1 MAISLNS
8 LILEN
13 KDLSSIVETSDTF
26 NESYISS
33 VFTYLTEMY
42 NEYREADKEFYRS
55 LYEANSMVAIN
66 ESFADFFGKIKDVLH
81 KFLKYIKSLFDRFN
95 TTLHRMIGSDKYLL
109 KNEETLNKFNTDCE
123 FEYDG
128 YTFTIDEI
136 TPKLE
141 TYSNFDNLLEIDWS
155 AIKKNDDKNNKKQI
169 KQTLD
174 ELKSSLDSDYYDKVR
189 AGVLGLND
197 PIRESDYTDELF
209 KLYRDGDTNSHIFTV
224 TSSVVRSS
232 YTGLKDYKNIENNVK
247 NKKKEIEDKYKKIQD
262 RVDKAAKFTLKDGRY
277 QVSISG
283 HGDDLDLDNESMQ
296 QLNLYIKLVTEQV
309 IKMTTIH
316 SLAFSYK
323 LDALKDKMMQDKKI
337 LYIAM
342 NKVLKDKNIRNGE
355 INNGV

>member
-66 ESFADFFGKIKDVLH
+66 ESFADFFGKIKDVLN

-128 YTFTIDEI
+128 YTFTISELIPELD
-136 TPKLE
+136 THV
-141 TYSNFDNLLEIDWS
+141 NFEGLLDIDWKS
-155 AIKKNDDKNNKKQI
+155 IGKNDKDNKKLI
-169 KQTLD
+169 KGKLD
-174 ELKSSLDSDYYDKVR
+174 ELKNALENDYYDDVR
-189 AGVLGLND
+189 AGVLGLKD

-209 KLYRDGDTNSHIFTV
+209 KIFRDGDNNSHIFTV
-224 TSSVVRSS
+224 TSSVVRTS
-232 YTGLKDYKNIENNVK
+232 YTGLKDYKNIESNVK
-247 NKKKEIEDKYKKIQD
+247 NKKREIEDKYKKIQN
-262 RVDKAAKFTLKDGRY
+262 RVDKMINVTLKDKRY
-277 QVSISG
+277 QVSVDGYS
-283 HGDDLDLDNESMQ
+283 DDLDLDNETMQ
-296 QLNLYIKLVTEQV
+296 QLNLYVKLVTEQV

-355 INNGV
+355 IN

>member
-42 NEYREADKEFYRS
+42 DEYREADKEFYRS

-66 ESFADFFGKIKDVLH
+66 ESFADFFGKIKDVLN

-128 YTFTIDEI
+128 YTFTISELIPELD
-136 TPKLE
+136 THV
-141 TYSNFDNLLEIDWS
+141 NFEGLLDIDWKS
-155 AIKKNDDKNNKKQI
+155 IGKNDKDNKKLI
-169 KQTLD
+169 KGKLD
-174 ELKSSLDSDYYDKVR
+174 ELKNALENDYYDDVR
-189 AGVLGLND
+189 AGVLGLKD

-209 KLYRDGDTNSHIFTV
+209 KIFRDGDNNSHIFTV
-224 TSSVVRSS
+224 TSSVVRTS
-232 YTGLKDYKNIENNVK
+232 YTGLKDYKNIESNVK
-247 NKKKEIEDKYKKIQD
+247 NKKREIEDKYKKIQN
-262 RVDKAAKFTLKDGRY
+262 RVDKMINVTLKDKRY
-277 QVSISG
+277 QVSVDG
-283 HGDDLDLDNESMQ
+283 YNDDLDLDNETMQ
-296 QLNLYIKLVTEQV
+296 QLNLYVKLVTEQV

-355 INNGV
+355 IDNGV

>member
-1 MAISLNS
+1 MVISLNS

-66 ESFADFFGKIKDVLH
+66 ESFADFFSKIKDVLH

-128 YTFTIDEI
+128 YTFTISELIPELD
-136 TPKLE
+136 THV
-141 TYSNFDNLLEIDWS
+141 NFEGLLDIDWKS
-155 AIKKNDDKNNKKQI
+155 IGKNDKDNKKLI
-169 KQTLD
+169 KEKLD
-174 ELKSSLDSDYYDKVR
+174 KLKNALENDYYDDVR
-189 AGVLGLND
+189 AGVLGLKD

-209 KLYRDGDTNSHIFTV
+209 KIFRDGDNNSHIFTV
-224 TSSVVRSS
+224 TSSVVRTS
-232 YTGLKDYKNIENNVK
+232 YTGLKDYKNIESNVK
-247 NKKKEIEDKYKKIQD
+247 NKKREIEDKYKKIQN
-262 RVDKAAKFTLKDGRY
+262 RVDKMINVTLKDKRY
-277 QVSISG
+277 QVSVDG
-283 HGDDLDLDNESMQ
+283 YNDDLDLDNETMQ
-296 QLNLYIKLVTEQV
+296 QLNLYVKLVTEQV

-355 INNGV
+355 MN

>member
-66 ESFADFFGKIKDVLH
+66 ESFADFFSKIKDVLN

-128 YTFTIDEI
+128 YTFTISELIPELD
-136 TPKLE
+136 THV
-141 TYSNFDNLLEIDWS
+141 NFEGLLDIDWKS
-155 AIKKNDDKNNKKQI
+155 IGKNDKDNKKLI
-169 KQTLD
+169 KEKLD
-174 ELKSSLDSDYYDKVR
+174 KLKNALENDYYDDVR
-189 AGVLGLND
+189 AGVLGLKD

-232 YTGLKDYKNIENNVK
+232 YTGLKDYKNIESNVK

-355 INNGV
+355 MN

>member
-66 ESFADFFGKIKDVLH
+66 ESFADFFSKIKDVLN

-128 YTFTIDEI
+128 YTFTISELI
-136 TPKLE
+136 PKLD
-141 TYSNFDNLLEIDWS
+141 THVNFEGLLDIDWKS
-155 AIKKNDDKNNKKQI
+155 IGKNDKDNKKLI
-169 KQTLD
+169 KEKLD
-174 ELKSSLDSDYYDKVR
+174 KLKNALENDYYDDVR
-189 AGVLGLND
+189 AGVLGLKD

-209 KLYRDGDTNSHIFTV
+209 KIFRDGDNNSHIFTV
-224 TSSVVRSS
+224 TSSVVRTS
-232 YTGLKDYKNIENNVK
+232 YTGLKDYKNIESNVK
-247 NKKKEIEDKYKKIQD
+247 NKKREIEDKYKKIQN
-262 RVDKAAKFTLKDGRY
+262 RVDKMINVTLKDKRY
-277 QVSISG
+277 QVSVDG
-283 HGDDLDLDNESMQ
+283 YNDDLDLDNETMQ
-296 QLNLYIKLVTEQV
+296 QLNLYVKLVTEQV

-355 INNGV
+355 IS

>member
-66 ESFADFFGKIKDVLH
+66 ESFADFFSKIKDVLN

-128 YTFTIDEI
+128 YTFTISELIPELD
-136 TPKLE
+136 THV
-141 TYSNFDNLLEIDWS
+141 NFEGLLDIDWKS
-155 AIKKNDDKNNKKQI
+155 IGKNDKDNKKLI
-169 KQTLD
+169 KEKLD
-174 ELKSSLDSDYYDKVR
+174 KLKNALENDYYDDVR
-189 AGVLGLND
+189 AGVLGLKD

-209 KLYRDGDTNSHIFTV
+209 KIFRDGDNNSHIFTV
-224 TSSVVRSS
+224 TSSVVRTS
-232 YTGLKDYKNIENNVK
+232 YTGLKDYKNIESNVK
-247 NKKKEIEDKYKKIQD
+247 NKKREIEDKYKKIQN
-262 RVDKAAKFTLKDGRY
+262 RVDKMINVTLKDKRY
-277 QVSISG
+277 QVSVDG
-283 HGDDLDLDNESMQ
+283 YNDDLDLDNETMQ
-296 QLNLYIKLVTEQV
+296 QLNLYVKLVTEQV

-355 INNGV
+355 DK

>member
-128 YTFTIDEI
+128 YTFTISELIPELD
-136 TPKLE
+136 THV
-141 TYSNFDNLLEIDWS
+141 NFEGLLDIDWKS
-155 AIKKNDDKNNKKQI
+155 IGKNDKDNKKLI
-169 KQTLD
+169 KEKLD
-174 ELKSSLDSDYYDKVR
+174 KLKNALENDYYDDVR
-189 AGVLGLND
+189 AGVLGLKD

-209 KLYRDGDTNSHIFTV
+209 KIFRDGDNNSHIFTV
-224 TSSVVRSS
+224 TSSVVRTS
-232 YTGLKDYKNIENNVK
+232 YTGLKDYKNIESNVK
-247 NKKKEIEDKYKKIQD
+247 NKKREIEDKYKKIQN
-262 RVDKAAKFTLKDGRY
+262 RVDKMINVTLKDKRY
-277 QVSISG
+277 QVSIDG
-283 HGDDLDLDNESMQ
+283 YNDDLDLDNETMQ
-296 QLNLYIKLVTEQV
+296 QLNLYVKLVTEQV

-342 NKVLKDKNIRNGE
+342 SKVLKDKNIRNGE
-355 INNGV
+355 DK

>member
-66 ESFADFFGKIKDVLH
+66 ESFADFFGKIKDVLN

-128 YTFTIDEI
+128 YTFTISELIPELD
-136 TPKLE
+136 THV
-141 TYSNFDNLLEIDWS
+141 NFEGLLDIDWKS
-155 AIKKNDDKNNKKQI
+155 IGKNDKDNKKLI
-169 KQTLD
+169 KEKLD
-174 ELKSSLDSDYYDKVR
+174 KLKNALENDYYDDVR
-189 AGVLGLND
+189 AGVLGLKD

-232 YTGLKDYKNIENNVK
+232 YTGLKDYKNIESNVK

-355 INNGV
+355 IDNGV

>member
-66 ESFADFFGKIKDVLH
+66 ESFADFFSKIKDVLN

-128 YTFTIDEI
+128 YTFTISELIPELD
-136 TPKLE
+136 THV
-141 TYSNFDNLLEIDWS
+141 NFEVLLDIDWKS
-155 AIKKNDDKNNKKQI
+155 IGKNDKDNKKLI
-169 KQTLD
+169 KEKLD
-174 ELKSSLDSDYYDKVR
+174 KLKNALENDYYDDVR
-189 AGVLGLND
+189 AGVLGLKD

-209 KLYRDGDTNSHIFTV
+209 KIFRDGDNNSHIFTV
-224 TSSVVRSS
+224 TSSVVRTS
-232 YTGLKDYKNIENNVK
+232 YTGLKDYKNIESNVK
-247 NKKKEIEDKYKKIQD
+247 NKKREIEDKYKKIQN
-262 RVDKAAKFTLKDGRY
+262 RVDKMINVTLKDKRY
-277 QVSISG
+277 QVSVDG
-283 HGDDLDLDNESMQ
+283 YNDDLDLDNESIQ

-355 INNGV
+355 MS

>member
-66 ESFADFFGKIKDVLH
+66 ESFADFFSKIKDVLN

-128 YTFTIDEI
+128 YTFTISELIPELD
-136 TPKLE
+136 THV
-141 TYSNFDNLLEIDWS
+141 NFEGLLDIDWKS
-155 AIKKNDDKNNKKQI
+155 IGKNDKDNKKLI
-169 KQTLD
+169 KGKLD
-174 ELKSSLDSDYYDKVR
+174 ELKNALENDYYDDVR
-189 AGVLGLND
+189 AGVLGLKD

-209 KLYRDGDTNSHIFTV
+209 KIFRDGDNNSHIFTV
-224 TSSVVRSS
+224 TSSVVRTS
-232 YTGLKDYKNIENNVK
+232 YTGLKDYKNIESNVK
-247 NKKKEIEDKYKKIQD
+247 NKKREIEDKYKKIQN
-262 RVDKAAKFTLKDGRY
+262 RVDKMINVTLKDKRY
-277 QVSISG
+277 QVSVDG
-283 HGDDLDLDNESMQ
+283 YNDDLDLDNETMQ
-296 QLNLYIKLVTEQV
+296 QLNLYVKLVTEQV

-355 INNGV
+355 DN

>member
-66 ESFADFFGKIKDVLH
+66 ESFADFFSKIKDVLN

-128 YTFTIDEI
+128 YTFTISELIPELD
-136 TPKLE
+136 THV
-141 TYSNFDNLLEIDWS
+141 NFEGLLDIDWKS
-155 AIKKNDDKNNKKQI
+155 IGKNDKDNKKLI
-169 KQTLD
+169 KEKLD
-174 ELKSSLDSDYYDKVR
+174 KLKNALENDYYDDVR
-189 AGVLGLND
+189 AGVLGLKD

-209 KLYRDGDTNSHIFTV
+209 KIFRDGDNNSHIFTV
-224 TSSVVRSS
+224 TSSVVRTS
-232 YTGLKDYKNIENNVK
+232 YTGLKDYKNIESNVK
-247 NKKKEIEDKYKKIQD
+247 NKKREIEDKYKKIQN
-262 RVDKAAKFTLKDGRY
+262 RVDKMINVTLKDKRY
-277 QVSISG
+277 QVSVDG
-283 HGDDLDLDNESMQ
+283 YNDDLDLDNETMQ
-296 QLNLYIKLVTEQV
+296 QLNLYVKLVTEQV

-323 LDALKDKMMQDKKI
+323 LDALKDKIMQDKKI

-355 INNGV
+355 MD

>member
-66 ESFADFFGKIKDVLH
+66 ESFADFFGKIKDVLN

-128 YTFTIDEI
+128 YTFTISELIPELD
-136 TPKLE
+136 THV
-141 TYSNFDNLLEIDWS
+141 NFEGLLDIDWKS
-155 AIKKNDDKNNKKQI
+155 IGKNDKDNKKLI
-169 KQTLD
+169 KEKLD
-174 ELKSSLDSDYYDKVR
+174 KLKNALENDYYDDVR
-189 AGVLGLND
+189 AGVLGLKD

-209 KLYRDGDTNSHIFTV
+209 KIFRDGDNNSHIFTV
-224 TSSVVRSS
+224 TSSVVRTS
-232 YTGLKDYKNIENNVK
+232 YTGLKDYKNIESNVK
-247 NKKKEIEDKYKKIQD
+247 NKKREIEDKYKKIQN
-262 RVDKAAKFTLKDGRY
+262 RVDKMINVTLKDKRY
-277 QVSISG
+277 QVSVDG
-283 HGDDLDLDNESMQ
+283 YNDDLDLDNETMQ
-296 QLNLYIKLVTEQV
+296 QLNLYVKLVTEQV

-355 INNGV
+355 MN

>member
-66 ESFADFFGKIKDVLH
+66 ESFADFFSKIKDVLN

-128 YTFTIDEI
+128 YTFTISELIPELD
-136 TPKLE
+136 THV
-141 TYSNFDNLLEIDWS
+141 NFEGLLDIDWKS
-155 AIKKNDDKNNKKQI
+155 IGKNDKDNKKLI
-169 KQTLD
+169 KEKLD
-174 ELKSSLDSDYYDKVR
+174 KLKNALENDYYDDVR
-189 AGVLGLND
+189 AGVLGLKD

-209 KLYRDGDTNSHIFTV
+209 KIFRDGDNNSHIFTV
-224 TSSVVRSS
+224 TSSVVRTS
-232 YTGLKDYKNIENNVK
+232 YTGLKDYKNIESNVK
-247 NKKKEIEDKYKKIQD
+247 NKKREIEDKYKKIQN
-262 RVDKAAKFTLKDGRY
+262 RVDKMINVTLKDKRY
-277 QVSISG
+277 QVSVDG
-283 HGDDLDLDNESMQ
+283 YNDDLDLDNETMQ

-355 INNGV
+355 DN

>member
-66 ESFADFFGKIKDVLH
+66 ESFADFFSKIKDVLN

-128 YTFTIDEI
+128 YTFTISELIPELD
-136 TPKLE
+136 THV
-141 TYSNFDNLLEIDWS
+141 NFEGLLDIDWKS
-155 AIKKNDDKNNKKQI
+155 IGKNDKDNKKLI
-169 KQTLD
+169 KEKLD
-174 ELKSSLDSDYYDKVR
+174 KLKNALENDYYDDVR
-189 AGVLGLND
+189 AGVLGIND

-209 KLYRDGDTNSHIFTV
+209 KIFRDGDNNSHIFTV
-224 TSSVVRSS
+224 TSSVVRTS
-232 YTGLKDYKNIENNVK
+232 YTGLKDYKNIESNVK
-247 NKKKEIEDKYKKIQD
+247 NKKREIEDKYKKIQN
-262 RVDKAAKFTLKDGRY
+262 RVDKMINVTLKDKRY
-277 QVSISG
+277 QVSVDG
-283 HGDDLDLDNESMQ
+283 YNDDLDLDNETMQ
-296 QLNLYIKLVTEQV
+296 QLNLYVKLVTEQV
-309 IKMTTIH
+309 IKMTTRH

-355 INNGV
+355 MD

>member
-66 ESFADFFGKIKDVLH
+66 ESFADFFSKIKDVLN

-128 YTFTIDEI
+128 YTFTISELIPELD
-136 TPKLE
+136 THV
-141 TYSNFDNLLEIDWS
+141 NFEGLLDIDWKS
-155 AIKKNDDKNNKKQI
+155 IGKNDKDNKKLI
-169 KQTLD
+169 KEKLD
-174 ELKSSLDSDYYDKVR
+174 KLKNALENDYYDDVR
-189 AGVLGLND
+189 AGVLGLKD

-209 KLYRDGDTNSHIFTV
+209 KIFRDGDNNSHIFTV
-224 TSSVVRSS
+224 TSSVVRTS
-232 YTGLKDYKNIENNVK
+232 YTGLKDYKNIESNVK
-247 NKKKEIEDKYKKIQD
+247 NKKREIEDKYKKIQN
-262 RVDKAAKFTLKDGRY
+262 RVDKMINVTLKDKRY
-277 QVSISG
+277 QVSVDG
-283 HGDDLDLDNESMQ
+283 YNDDLDLDNETMQ
-296 QLNLYIKLVTEQV
+296 QLNLYVKLVTEQV

-355 INNGV
+355 MN

>member
-1 MAISLNS
+1 M
-8 LILEN
+8 
-13 KDLSSIVETSDTF
+13 
-26 NESYISS
+26 
-33 VFTYLTEMY
+33 
-42 NEYREADKEFYRS
+42 
-55 LYEANSMVAIN
+55 
-66 ESFADFFGKIKDVLH
+66 
-81 KFLKYIKSLFDRFN
+81 
-95 TTLHRMIGSDKYLL
+95 
-109 KNEETLNKFNTDCE
+109 
-123 FEYDG
+123 
-128 YTFTIDEI
+128 FTIDEI

-155 AIKKNDDKNNKKQI
+155 AIKKNDDKNNKKEI

-174 ELKSSLDSDYYDKVR
+174 KLKSSLDSDYYDKVR

-232 YTGLKDYKNIENNVK
+232 YTGLKDYKNIESNVK

-262 RVDKAAKFTLKDGRY
+262 RDDKAAKFTLKDGRY

-355 INNGV
+355 MN

>member
-128 YTFTIDEI
+128 YTFTISELIPELD
-136 TPKLE
+136 THV
-141 TYSNFDNLLEIDWS
+141 NFEGLLDIDWKS
-155 AIKKNDDKNNKKQI
+155 IGKNDKDNKKLI
-169 KQTLD
+169 KEKLD
-174 ELKSSLDSDYYDKVR
+174 KLKNALENDYYDDVR
-189 AGVLGLND
+189 AGVLGLKD

-209 KLYRDGDTNSHIFTV
+209 KIFRDGDNNSHIFTV
-224 TSSVVRSS
+224 TSSVVRTS
-232 YTGLKDYKNIENNVK
+232 YTGLKDYKNIESNVK
-247 NKKKEIEDKYKKIQD
+247 NKKREIEDKYKKIQN
-262 RVDKAAKFTLKDGRY
+262 RVDKMINVTLKDKRY
-277 QVSISG
+277 QVSVDG
-283 HGDDLDLDNESMQ
+283 YNDDLDLDNETMQ
-296 QLNLYIKLVTEQV
+296 QLNLYVKLVTEQV

-355 INNGV
+355 IDNGV

>member
-66 ESFADFFGKIKDVLH
+66 ESFADFFSKIKDVLN

-128 YTFTIDEI
+128 YTFTISELIPELD
-136 TPKLE
+136 THV
-141 TYSNFDNLLEIDWS
+141 NFEGLLDIDWKS
-155 AIKKNDDKNNKKQI
+155 IGKNDKDNKKLI
-169 KQTLD
+169 KEKLD
-174 ELKSSLDSDYYDKVR
+174 KLKNALENDYYDDVR
-189 AGVLGLND
+189 AGVLGLKD

-209 KLYRDGDTNSHIFTV
+209 KIFRDGDNNSHIFTV
-224 TSSVVRSS
+224 TSSVVRTS
-232 YTGLKDYKNIENNVK
+232 YTGLKDYKNIESNVK
-247 NKKKEIEDKYKKIQD
+247 NKKREIEDKYKKIQN
-262 RVDKAAKFTLKDGRY
+262 RVDKMINVTLKDRRY
-277 QVSISG
+277 QVSVDG
-283 HGDDLDLDNESMQ
+283 YNDDVDTDR
-296 QLNLYIKLVTEQV
+296 
-309 IKMTTIH
+309 
-316 SLAFSYK
+316 YK
-323 LDALKDKMMQDKKI
+323 IYKPRSKSTKEHIIVPLIVKP
-337 LYIAM
+337 
-342 NKVLKDKNIRNGE
+342 
-355 INNGV
+355 

>member
-66 ESFADFFGKIKDVLH
+66 ESFADFFSKIKDVLN

-128 YTFTIDEI
+128 YTFTISELIPELD
-136 TPKLE
+136 THV
-141 TYSNFDNLLEIDWS
+141 NFEGLLDIDWKS
-155 AIKKNDDKNNKKQI
+155 IGKNDKDNKKLI
-169 KQTLD
+169 KEKLD
-174 ELKSSLDSDYYDKVR
+174 KLKNALENDYYDDVR
-189 AGVLGLND
+189 AGVLGLKD

-209 KLYRDGDTNSHIFTV
+209 KIFRDGDNNSHIFTV
-224 TSSVVRSS
+224 TSSVVRTS
-232 YTGLKDYKNIENNVK
+232 YTGLKDYKNIESNVK
-247 NKKKEIEDKYKKIQD
+247 NKKREIEDKYKKIQN
-262 RVDKAAKFTLKDGRY
+262 RVDKMINVTLKDKRY
-277 QVSISG
+277 QVSVDG
-283 HGDDLDLDNESMQ
+283 YNDDLDLDNETMQ
-296 QLNLYIKLVTEQV
+296 QLNLYVKLVTEQV

-355 INNGV
+355 MD

>member
-1 MAISLNS
+1 MAISLSS

-66 ESFADFFGKIKDVLH
+66 ESFADFFSKIKDVLN

-128 YTFTIDEI
+128 YTFTISELISELD
-136 TPKLE
+136 THV
-141 TYSNFDNLLEIDWS
+141 NFEGLLDIDWKS
-155 AIKKNDDKNNKKQI
+155 IGKNDKDNKKLI
-169 KQTLD
+169 KGKLD
-174 ELKSSLDSDYYDKVR
+174 ELKNALENDYYDDVR
-189 AGVLGLND
+189 AGVLGLKD

-209 KLYRDGDTNSHIFTV
+209 KIFRDGDNNSHIFTV
-224 TSSVVRSS
+224 TSSVVRTS
-232 YTGLKDYKNIENNVK
+232 YTGLKDYKNIESNVK
-247 NKKKEIEDKYKKIQD
+247 NKKREIEDKYKKIQN
-262 RVDKAAKFTLKDGRY
+262 RVDKMINVTLKDKRY
-277 QVSISG
+277 QVSVDG
-283 HGDDLDLDNESMQ
+283 YNDDLDLDNETMQ
-296 QLNLYIKLVTEQV
+296 QLNLYVKLVTEQV

-355 INNGV
+355 IDNGV

>member
-66 ESFADFFGKIKDVLH
+66 ESFADFFSKIKDVLN

-128 YTFTIDEI
+128 YTFTISELIPELD
-136 TPKLE
+136 THV
-141 TYSNFDNLLEIDWS
+141 NFEGLLDIDWKS
-155 AIKKNDDKNNKKQI
+155 IGKNDKDNKKLI
-169 KQTLD
+169 KEKLD
-174 ELKSSLDSDYYDKVR
+174 KLKNALENDYYDDVR
-189 AGVLGLND
+189 AGVLGLKD

-209 KLYRDGDTNSHIFTV
+209 KIFRDGDNNSHIFTV
-224 TSSVVRSS
+224 TSSVVRTS
-232 YTGLKDYKNIENNVK
+232 YTGLKDYKNIESNVK
-247 NKKKEIEDKYKKIQD
+247 NKKKEIEDKYKKIQN
-262 RVDKAAKFTLKDGRY
+262 RVDKMINVTLKDKRY
-277 QVSISG
+277 QVSVDG
-283 HGDDLDLDNESMQ
+283 YNDDLDLDNETMQ
-296 QLNLYIKLVTEQV
+296 QLNLYVKLVTEQV

-342 NKVLKDKNIRNGE
+342 SKVLKDKNIRNGE
-355 INNGV
+355 MD

>member
-66 ESFADFFGKIKDVLH
+66 ESFADFFSKIKDVLN

-128 YTFTIDEI
+128 YTFTISELIPELD
-136 TPKLE
+136 THV
-141 TYSNFDNLLEIDWS
+141 NFEGLLDIDWKS
-155 AIKKNDDKNNKKQI
+155 IGKNDKDNKKLI
-169 KQTLD
+169 KEKLD
-174 ELKSSLDSDYYDKVR
+174 KLKNALENDYYDDVR
-189 AGVLGLND
+189 AGVLGLKD

-209 KLYRDGDTNSHIFTV
+209 KIFRDGDNNSHIFTV
-224 TSSVVRSS
+224 TSSVVRTS
-232 YTGLKDYKNIENNVK
+232 YTGLKDYKNIESNVK
-247 NKKKEIEDKYKKIQD
+247 NKKKEIEDKYKKIQN
-262 RVDKAAKFTLKDGRY
+262 RVDKMINVTLKDKRY
-277 QVSISG
+277 QVSVDG
-283 HGDDLDLDNESMQ
+283 YNDDLDLDNETMQ
-296 QLNLYIKLVTEQV
+296 QLNLYVKLVTEQV

-355 INNGV
+355 MD

>member
-66 ESFADFFGKIKDVLH
+66 ESFADFFSKIKDVLN

-128 YTFTIDEI
+128 YTFTISELIPELD
-136 TPKLE
+136 THV
-141 TYSNFDNLLEIDWS
+141 NFEGLLDIDWKS
-155 AIKKNDDKNNKKQI
+155 IGKNDKDNKKLI
-169 KQTLD
+169 KEKLD
-174 ELKSSLDSDYYDKVR
+174 KLKNALENDYYDDVR
-189 AGVLGLND
+189 AGVLGLED

-209 KLYRDGDTNSHIFTV
+209 KIFRDGDNNSHIFTV
-224 TSSVVRSS
+224 TSSVVRTS
-232 YTGLKDYKNIENNVK
+232 YTGLKDYKNIESNVK
-247 NKKKEIEDKYKKIQD
+247 NKKREIEDKYKKIQN
-262 RVDKAAKFTLKDGRY
+262 RVDKMINVTLKDKRY
-277 QVSISG
+277 QVSVDG
-283 HGDDLDLDNESMQ
+283 YNDDLDLDNETMQ
-296 QLNLYIKLVTEQV
+296 QLNLYVKLVTEQV

-355 INNGV
+355 MN

>member
-66 ESFADFFGKIKDVLH
+66 ESFADFFSKIKDVLN

-128 YTFTIDEI
+128 YTFTISELIPELD
-136 TPKLE
+136 THV
-141 TYSNFDNLLEIDWS
+141 NFEGLLDIDWKS
-155 AIKKNDDKNNKKQI
+155 IGKNDKDNKKLI
-169 KQTLD
+169 KEKLD
-174 ELKSSLDSDYYDKVR
+174 KLKNALENDYYDDVR
-189 AGVLGLND
+189 AGVLGLKD

-209 KLYRDGDTNSHIFTV
+209 KIFRDGDNNSHIFTV
-224 TSSVVRSS
+224 TSSVVRTS
-232 YTGLKDYKNIENNVK
+232 YTGLKDYKNIESNVK
-247 NKKKEIEDKYKKIQD
+247 NKKREIEDKYKKIQN
-262 RVDKAAKFTLKDGRY
+262 RVDKMINVTLKDKRY
-277 QVSISG
+277 FFGQCVRC
-283 HGDDLDLDNESMQ
+283 NNFE
-296 QLNLYIKLVTEQV
+296 K
-309 IKMTTIH
+309 
-316 SLAFSYK
+316 
-323 LDALKDKMMQDKKI
+323 
-337 LYIAM
+337 
-342 NKVLKDKNIRNGE
+342 
-355 INNGV
+355 INNENM

>member
-66 ESFADFFGKIKDVLH
+66 ESFADFFSKIKDVLN

-128 YTFTIDEI
+128 YTFTISELIPELD
-136 TPKLE
+136 THV
-141 TYSNFDNLLEIDWS
+141 NFEGLLDIDWKS
-155 AIKKNDDKNNKKQI
+155 IGKNDKDNKKLI
-169 KQTLD
+169 KEKLD
-174 ELKSSLDSDYYDKVR
+174 KLKNALENDYYDDVR
-189 AGVLGLND
+189 AGVLGLKD

-209 KLYRDGDTNSHIFTV
+209 KIFRDGDNNSHIFTV
-224 TSSVVRSS
+224 TSSVVRTS
-232 YTGLKDYKNIENNVK
+232 YTGLKDYKNIESNVK
-247 NKKKEIEDKYKKIQD
+247 NKKREIEDKYKKIQN
-262 RVDKAAKFTLKDGRY
+262 RVDKMINVTLKDKRY
-277 QVSISG
+277 QVSVDG
-283 HGDDLDLDNESMQ
+283 YNDDLDLDNETMQ
-296 QLNLYIKLVTEQV
+296 QLNLYVKLVTEQV

-355 INNGV
+355 MS

>member
-66 ESFADFFGKIKDVLH
+66 ESFADFFSKIKDVLN

-128 YTFTIDEI
+128 YTFTISELIPELD
-136 TPKLE
+136 THV
-141 TYSNFDNLLEIDWS
+141 NFEGLLDIDWKS
-155 AIKKNDDKNNKKQI
+155 IGKNDKDNKKLI
-169 KQTLD
+169 KEKLD
-174 ELKSSLDSDYYDKVR
+174 KLKNALENDYYDDVR
-189 AGVLGLND
+189 AGVLGLKD

-209 KLYRDGDTNSHIFTV
+209 KIFRDGDNNSHIFTV
-224 TSSVVRSS
+224 TSSVVRTS
-232 YTGLKDYKNIENNVK
+232 YTGLKDYKNIESNVK
-247 NKKKEIEDKYKKIQD
+247 NKKKEIEDKYKKIQN
-262 RVDKAAKFTLKDGRY
+262 RVDKMINVTLKDKRY
-277 QVSISG
+277 QVSVDG
-283 HGDDLDLDNESMQ
+283 YNDDLDLDNETMQ
-296 QLNLYIKLVTEQV
+296 QLNLYVKLVTEQV

-355 INNGV
+355 MN

>member
-66 ESFADFFGKIKDVLH
+66 ESFADFFSKIKDVLN

-128 YTFTIDEI
+128 YTFTISELIPELD
-136 TPKLE
+136 THV
-141 TYSNFDNLLEIDWS
+141 NFEGLLDIDWKS
-155 AIKKNDDKNNKKQI
+155 IGKNDKDNKKLI
-169 KQTLD
+169 KEKLD
-174 ELKSSLDSDYYDKVR
+174 KLKNALENDYYDDVR
-189 AGVLGLND
+189 AGVLGLKD

-209 KLYRDGDTNSHIFTV
+209 KIFRDGDNNSHIFTV
-224 TSSVVRSS
+224 TSSVVRTS
-232 YTGLKDYKNIENNVK
+232 YTGLKDYKNIESNVK
-247 NKKKEIEDKYKKIQD
+247 NKKREIEDKYKKIQN
-262 RVDKAAKFTLKDGRY
+262 RVDKMINVTLKDKRY
-277 QVSISG
+277 QVS
-283 HGDDLDLDNESMQ
+283 
-296 QLNLYIKLVTEQV
+296 
-309 IKMTTIH
+309 
-316 SLAFSYK
+316 
-323 LDALKDKMMQDKKI
+323 
-337 LYIAM
+337 
-342 NKVLKDKNIRNGE
+342 
-355 INNGV
+355 

>member
-33 VFTYLTEMY
+33 AFTYLTEMY

-66 ESFADFFGKIKDVLH
+66 ESFADFFSKIKDVLN

-128 YTFTIDEI
+128 YTFTISELIPELD
-136 TPKLE
+136 THV
-141 TYSNFDNLLEIDWS
+141 NFEGLLDIDWKS
-155 AIKKNDDKNNKKQI
+155 IGKNDKDNKKLI
-169 KQTLD
+169 KEKLD
-174 ELKSSLDSDYYDKVR
+174 KLKNALENDYYDDVR
-189 AGVLGLND
+189 AGVLGLKD

-209 KLYRDGDTNSHIFTV
+209 KIFRDGDNNSHIFTV
-224 TSSVVRSS
+224 TSSVVRTS
-232 YTGLKDYKNIENNVK
+232 YTGLKDYKNIESNVK
-247 NKKKEIEDKYKKIQD
+247 NKKREIEDKYKKIQN
-262 RVDKAAKFTLKDGRY
+262 RVDKMINVTLKDKRY
-277 QVSISG
+277 QVSVDG
-283 HGDDLDLDNESMQ
+283 YNDDLDLDNETMQ
-296 QLNLYIKLVTEQV
+296 QLNLYVKLVTEQV

-355 INNGV
+355 DN

>member
-42 NEYREADKEFYRS
+42 DEYREADKEFYRS
-55 LYEANSMVAIN
+55 LYEANSIVAIN
-66 ESFADFFGKIKDVLH
+66 ESFADFFGKIKDVLN

-128 YTFTIDEI
+128 YTFTISELIPELD
-136 TPKLE
+136 THV
-141 TYSNFDNLLEIDWS
+141 NFEGLLDIDWKS
-155 AIKKNDDKNNKKQI
+155 IGKNDKDNKKLI
-169 KQTLD
+169 KGKLD
-174 ELKSSLDSDYYDKVR
+174 ELKNALENDYYDDVR
-189 AGVLGLND
+189 AGVLGLKD

-209 KLYRDGDTNSHIFTV
+209 KIFRDGDNNSHIFKV
-224 TSSVVRSS
+224 TSSVVRTS
-232 YTGLKDYKNIENNVK
+232 YTGLKDYKNIESNVK
-247 NKKKEIEDKYKKIQD
+247 NKKREIEDKYKKIQN
-262 RVDKAAKFTLKDGRY
+262 RVDKMINVTLKDKRY
-277 QVSISG
+277 QVSVDG
-283 HGDDLDLDNESMQ
+283 YNDDLDLDNETMQ
-296 QLNLYIKLVTEQV
+296 QLNLYVKLVTEQV

-355 INNGV
+355 IDNGV

>member
-66 ESFADFFGKIKDVLH
+66 ESFADFFSKIKDVLN

-128 YTFTIDEI
+128 YTFTISELIPELD
-136 TPKLE
+136 THV
-141 TYSNFDNLLEIDWS
+141 NFEGLLDIDWKS
-155 AIKKNDDKNNKKQI
+155 IGKNDKDNKKLI
-169 KQTLD
+169 KEKLD
-174 ELKSSLDSDYYDKVR
+174 KLKNALENDYYDDVR
-189 AGVLGLND
+189 AGVLGLKD

-209 KLYRDGDTNSHIFTV
+209 KIFRDGDNNSHIFTV
-224 TSSVVRSS
+224 TSSVVRTS
-232 YTGLKDYKNIENNVK
+232 YTGLKDYKNIESNVK
-247 NKKKEIEDKYKKIQD
+247 NKKREIEDKYKKIQN
-262 RVDKAAKFTLKDGRY
+262 RVDKMINVTLKDKRY
-277 QVSISG
+277 QVSVDG
-283 HGDDLDLDNESMQ
+283 YNDDLDLDNETMQ
-296 QLNLYIKLVTEQV
+296 QLNLYVKLVTEQV

-316 SLAFSYK
+316 SLAFNYK

-355 INNGV
+355 IDNGV

>member
-66 ESFADFFGKIKDVLH
+66 ESFADFFSKIKDVLN

-128 YTFTIDEI
+128 YTFTISELIPELD
-136 TPKLE
+136 THV
-141 TYSNFDNLLEIDWS
+141 NFEGLLDIDWKS
-155 AIKKNDDKNNKKQI
+155 IGKNDKDNKKLI
-169 KQTLD
+169 KEKLD
-174 ELKSSLDSDYYDKVR
+174 KLKNALENDYYDDVR
-189 AGVLGLND
+189 AGVLGLKD

-209 KLYRDGDTNSHIFTV
+209 KIF
-224 TSSVVRSS
+224 RS
-232 YTGLKDYKNIENNVK
+232 I
-247 NKKKEIEDKYKKIQD
+247 
-262 RVDKAAKFTLKDGRY
+262 
-277 QVSISG
+277 
-283 HGDDLDLDNESMQ
+283 
-296 QLNLYIKLVTEQV
+296 
-309 IKMTTIH
+309 
-316 SLAFSYK
+316 
-323 LDALKDKMMQDKKI
+323 
-337 LYIAM
+337 
-342 NKVLKDKNIRNGE
+342 
-355 INNGV
+355 

>member
-66 ESFADFFGKIKDVLH
+66 ESFADFFSKIKDVLN
-81 KFLKYIKSLFDRFN
+81 KFLKYIKSLFYRFN

-128 YTFTIDEI
+128 YTFTISELIPELD
-136 TPKLE
+136 THV
-141 TYSNFDNLLEIDWS
+141 NFEGLLDIDWKS
-155 AIKKNDDKNNKKQI
+155 IGKNDKDNKKLI
-169 KQTLD
+169 KEKLD
-174 ELKSSLDSDYYDKVR
+174 KLKNALENDYYDDVR
-189 AGVLGLND
+189 AGVLGLKD

-209 KLYRDGDTNSHIFTV
+209 KIFRDGDNNSHIFTV
-224 TSSVVRSS
+224 TSSVVRTS
-232 YTGLKDYKNIENNVK
+232 YTGLKDYKNIESNVK
-247 NKKKEIEDKYKKIQD
+247 NKKREIEDKYKKIQN
-262 RVDKAAKFTLKDGRY
+262 RVDKMINVTLKDKRY
-277 QVSISG
+277 QVSVDG
-283 HGDDLDLDNESMQ
+283 YNDDLYLDNETMQ
-296 QLNLYIKLVTEQV
+296 QLNLYVKLVTEQV

-355 INNGV
+355 IDNGV

>member
-66 ESFADFFGKIKDVLH
+66 ESFADFFSKIKDVLN

-128 YTFTIDEI
+128 YTFTISELIPELD
-136 TPKLE
+136 THV
-141 TYSNFDNLLEIDWS
+141 NFEGLLDIDWKS
-155 AIKKNDDKNNKKQI
+155 IGKNDKDNKKLI
-169 KQTLD
+169 KEKLD
-174 ELKSSLDSDYYDKVR
+174 KLKNALENDYYDDVR
-189 AGVLGLND
+189 AGVLGLKD

-209 KLYRDGDTNSHIFTV
+209 KIFRDGDNNSHIFTV
-224 TSSVVRSS
+224 TSSVVRTS
-232 YTGLKDYKNIENNVK
+232 YTGLKDYKNIESNVK
-247 NKKKEIEDKYKKIQD
+247 NKKREIEDKYKKIQN
-262 RVDKAAKFTLKDGRY
+262 RVDKMINVTLKDKRY
-277 QVSISG
+277 QVSVDG
-283 HGDDLDLDNESMQ
+283 YNDDLDLDNETMQ
-296 QLNLYIKLVTEQV
+296 QLNLYVKLVTEQV

>member
-66 ESFADFFGKIKDVLH
+66 ESFADFFSKIKDVLN

-128 YTFTIDEI
+128 YTFTISELIPELD
-136 TPKLE
+136 THV
-141 TYSNFDNLLEIDWS
+141 NFEGLLDIDWKS
-155 AIKKNDDKNNKKQI
+155 IGKNDKDNKKLI
-169 KQTLD
+169 KEKLD
-174 ELKSSLDSDYYDKVR
+174 KLKNALENDYYDDVR
-189 AGVLGLND
+189 AGVLGLKD
-197 PIRESDYTDELF
+197 PIRESDYTDELLKIF
-209 KLYRDGDTNSHIFTV
+209 RDGDNNSHIFTV
-224 TSSVVRSS
+224 TSSVVRTS
-232 YTGLKDYKNIENNVK
+232 YTGLKDYKNIESNVK
-247 NKKKEIEDKYKKIQD
+247 NKKREIEDKYKKIQN
-262 RVDKAAKFTLKDGRY
+262 RVDKMINVTLKDKRY
-277 QVSISG
+277 QVSVDG
-283 HGDDLDLDNESMQ
+283 YNDDLDLDNETMQ
-296 QLNLYIKLVTEQV
+296 QLNLYVKLVTEQV

-342 NKVLKDKNIRNGE
+342 SKVLKDKNIRNGE
-355 INNGV
+355 DK